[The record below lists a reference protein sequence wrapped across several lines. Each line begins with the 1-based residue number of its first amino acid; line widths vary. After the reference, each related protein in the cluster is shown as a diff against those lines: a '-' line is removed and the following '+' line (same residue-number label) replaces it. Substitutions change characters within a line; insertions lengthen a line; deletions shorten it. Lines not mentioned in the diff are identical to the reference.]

1 MTLEEA
7 IKVMDVNM
15 CGESSNVS
23 HAWDVISAI
32 LVESTN
38 SSHNSESAQCK
49 CGNVA
54 AVSFCQACYDKEAAY
69 YYDCK

>member
-15 CGESSNVS
+15 CGESSSVA

-32 LVESTN
+32 LAESTN
-38 SSHNSESAQCK
+38 SSHNKQSTPFVKCDDCDEIADYHYCSECMD
-49 CGNVA
+49 NHRN
-54 AVSFCQACYDKEAAY
+54 
-69 YYDCK
+69 